1 MKYVGNKTNEISFP
15 LGGIGAGCI
24 GLAGN
29 GRLID
34 WEIYNRPNKGGPNG
48 YSHFAV
54 KAEQDGKLID
64 ARILNGDLHSPYSG
78 RHTTMFKG
86 FGWGPE
92 FENLVG
98 MPHFRNHE
106 FIGGYPFAKINF
118 SGEILPG
125 QVSLNA
131 WSPFIPTNDRD
142 SSLPSAIF
150 EVEITNDTDKP
161 IDYTVVGAL
170 SNPFGKENAVNTI
183 AEENGLCQ
191 LTVANT
197 AIDPQDRA
205 FGDIT
210 LTTDAPDVSYQQ
222 YWYRGAWSDDL
233 ETYWRQFTENR
244 RFENRT
250 YDSGVQNCW
259 TKCDTGH
266 IAAHFTLAANETRK
280 VKYAITWNVPNCKNY
295 WVADADAQA
304 EKYGVKNA
312 WKNYY
317 ATQWSDSKASSQYLF
332 DNYARLCESTKLYH
346 DTLFNSSL
354 PPEALDA
361 VSATASVLKS
371 PTCLRLEDGTFYGW
385 EGSGCVGGC
394 CEGSCT
400 HVWNYSQA
408 LAFLFPALERSM
420 RTANYTNCVDEVGG
434 SHFRIKLPLGIKAET
449 DGFRPCADG
458 QFGDIIKTYR
468 DWKISGDTDWL
479 KSLWPAMKKT
489 IEYAWSDDNYDKWD
503 PEQTGVLHGR
513 QHHTLDMELFG
524 PNAWLTGY
532 YLAALKAGAEMA
544 IVMDE
549 PDFAEKLTGLFNKG
563 KAWTD
568 KHLFNGKYYIQQIDL
583 SDKSIL
589 DEFNSATKA
598 INYGYGNASDQYWS
612 EEFSQIKYQ
621 VDQGC
626 QIDMTIAQWHANL
639 YGLGEILDPGQTR
652 KALKATFDI
661 NFKPSARDH
670 YNPWRIYAL
679 NDESTMNICAWP
691 DDTTK
696 PAFPVIYASEEMHG
710 FAYAAAIHM
719 IQAGLA
725 DEGMTIIKAIREK
738 YDGRKRNPWNEIEC
752 GSNYARSMASY
763 SLLNAFSGFSFDMPN
778 QTIGFDPI
786 DSQTDHFRCFWSLD
800 SGWGEFEMTEDGADL
815 KILYGTLKIS
825 NVTLPLEVSSIM
837 TENQEVKFSQ
847 QDNQVCF
854 EEMNLTAG
862 QSLKIRTNERQ
873 KEFSLQGKKEMSLTA
888 G

>member
-1 MKYVGNKTNEISFP
+1 MFVNVIYEGDKTNEISFP

-34 WEIYNRPNKGGPNG
+34 WEIYNRPNKGSFNG
-48 YSHFAV
+48 FSHFAV
-54 KAEQDGKLID
+54 KAEQGGKLID
-64 ARILNGDLHSPYSG
+64 ARILNGDLCPPYSG
-78 RHTTMFKG
+78 QYTSTMMKG
-86 FGWGPE
+86 FGFGPQRQ
-92 FENLVG
+92 NLAG
-98 MPHFRNHE
+98 MPHFRKHE

-118 SGEILPG
+118 SGEKLPG
-125 QVSLNA
+125 QVALNA

-183 AEENGLCQ
+183 ANENGVCQ
-191 LTVANT
+191 LTVANS
-197 AIDPQDRA
+197 AIDSQDTN

-222 YWYRGAWSDDL
+222 YWFRGQWADDL
-233 ETYWRQFTENR
+233 ETYWRQFTEHR

-250 YDSGVQNCW
+250 YDTGVQNS
-259 TKCDTGH
+259 KSQCDTGH
-266 IAAHFTLAANETRK
+266 IAAHFTLAANQTKK
-280 VKYAITWNVPNCKNY
+280 VKYAITWNIPNCKNY
-295 WVADADAQA
+295 WLDDAEERA
-304 EKYGVKNA
+304 EKNGLKNA

-317 ATQWSDSKASSQYLF
+317 ATQWPDSKASSQYLF
-332 DNYARLCESTKLYH
+332 DNFGTLYESTKLYH

-361 VSATASVLKS
+361 VSATASVLKT

-385 EGSGCVGGC
+385 EGVGCVGGC

-420 RTANYTNCVDEVGG
+420 RTANYTHCIDDFGG
-434 SHFRIKLPLGIKAET
+434 SHFRIQLPLGVKSEI
-449 DGFRPCADG
+449 DDFRPCADG

-468 DWKISGDTDWL
+468 DWKISGNTDWL

-489 IEYAWSDDNYDKWD
+489 IEYAWSGDNYDKWD
-503 PEQTGVLHGR
+503 PKQTGVLHGR

-532 YLAALKAGAEMA
+532 YLAALKAAAEIA

-549 PDFAEKLTGLFNKG
+549 PDFAKKLTELFNKG

-568 KHLFNGKYYIQQIDL
+568 KNLFNGKYYAQKIDL

-589 DEFNSATKA
+589 EEFTYRGKSYNTAPVTATE
-598 INYGYGNASDQYWS
+598 QYWS
-612 EEFSQIKYQ
+612 EEFNQIKYQ

-639 YGLGEILDPGQTR
+639 YGLGEILDPGQTK
-652 KALKATFDI
+652 KALKATFDN
-661 NFKPSARDH
+661 NFKTSTRDH
-670 YNPWRIYAL
+670 YNPWRIYAI
-679 NDESTMNICAWP
+679 NDEPAMNICSWP
-691 DDTTK
+691 VGTTK
-696 PAFPVIYASEEMHG
+696 PAIPLPYSQEDMCG
-710 FAYAAAIHM
+710 FTYAAAIHM
-719 IQAGLA
+719 IQAGLIE
-725 DEGMTIIKAIREK
+725 EGMTIIKAQRQK
-738 YDGRKRNPWNEIEC
+738 YDGQKRNPWNEIEC
-752 GSNYARSMASY
+752 GSNYARSMAAY
-763 SLLNAFSGFSFDMPN
+763 SLLNTFSGFTFDMPN
-778 QTIGFDPI
+778 KTIGFDPVR
-786 DSQTDHFRCFWSLD
+786 SQTDNFRCFWSLD
-800 SGWGEFEMTEDGADL
+800 SGWGYFEMTDNQAQL
-815 KILYGTLKIS
+815 KIVYGTLRIS
-825 NVTLPLEVSSIM
+825 KVKLPFKVGSIM
-837 TENQEVKFSQ
+837 KEKRKIKFSQ
-847 QDNQVCF
+847 KDKEVCF

-862 QSLKIRTNERQ
+862 QCLQMLK
-873 KEFSLQGKKEMSLTA
+873 
-888 G
+888 